1 MDERI
6 LSYRFPNF
14 SLLGYATLGVP
25 TKSRSHF
32 PFISKFQK
40 TKAKVL
46 SHIQNL
52 KLWSFQTNFQNSLEI
67 FIIFKCASI
76 LKYVQLNSPY

>member
-6 LSYRFPNF
+6 LSCRFPNF

-25 TKSRSHF
+25 TKVDLTPPPL

-46 SHIQNL
+46 SHKQNL
-52 KLWSFQTNFQNSLEI
+52 KL
-67 FIIFKCASI
+67 
-76 LKYVQLNSPY
+76 